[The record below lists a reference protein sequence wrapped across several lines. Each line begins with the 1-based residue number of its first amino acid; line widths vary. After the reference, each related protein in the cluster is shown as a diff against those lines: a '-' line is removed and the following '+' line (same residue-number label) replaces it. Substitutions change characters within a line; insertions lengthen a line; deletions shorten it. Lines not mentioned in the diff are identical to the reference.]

1 MANKYDHTKSIA
13 YFDDEPL
20 RHRSSIFTERARS
33 NLEEI
38 PMWPII
44 TGLAVV
50 FIWAVN
56 VLFPGAL
63 SFITG
68 FPFVDSLMLG
78 IIIGSLYA
86 IFHNRKRQQDDM
98 AEEIMNNIAREKAAE
113 IAAVPET
120 ESINR
125 LER

>member
-1 MANKYDHTKSIA
+1 M
-13 YFDDEPL
+13 
-20 RHRSSIFTERARS
+20 
-33 NLEEI
+33 
-38 PMWPII
+38 
-44 TGLAVV
+44 AVV

-56 VLFPGAL
+56 VLFPGSL
-63 SFITG
+63 NFITG
-68 FPFVDSLMLG
+68 FSFVDSLMLG

-86 IFHNRKRQQDDM
+86 IFHNRKQEQNDM

-113 IAAVPET
+113 SAAVSET

>member
-1 MANKYDHTKSIA
+1 MANKYDHTKSVS

-20 RHRSSIFTERARS
+20 RHRSVTKRAHS
-33 NLEEI
+33 NAEEI

-56 VLFPGAL
+56 TVSPGTINFVTGISFLDSVLLG
-63 SFITG
+63 TG
-68 FPFVDSLMLG
+68 GGFLG
-78 IIIGSLYA
+78 YLIYRNWQAWHFDI
-86 IFHNRKRQQDDM
+86 
-98 AEEIMNNIAREKAAE
+98 EEIVEVAE
-113 IAAVPET
+113 SAAVPET